1 MKTLYLLRHAKS
13 SWNDSSLRDFDR
25 PLNDRGREAAELIG
39 KRLAA
44 EELVDALLLCS
55 PALRTRETAEIV
67 FQDLRVDERFDERI
81 YEASLRDLTQV
92 ISEIPDDK
100 QVAVLIGHNPGLE
113 ELLAFLTGEQR
124 RMPTCALAKITFD
137 LESWKQVRTGEGNLE
152 RFITPRDFKHSNPAS
167 GMQ

>member
-13 SWNDSSLRDFDR
+13 SWEESSLRECDR
-25 PLNDRGREAAELIG
+25 PLTDRGREAAELIG

-124 RMPTCALAKITFD
+124 RMPTCALVKIKF
-137 LESWKQVRTGEGNLE
+137 EFASWKEVKAGGGSLE
-152 RFITPRDFKHSNPAS
+152 WFTTPKS
-167 GMQ
+167 

>member
-1 MKTLYLLRHAKS
+1 MGCLS
-13 SWNDSSLRDFDR
+13 SSRS
-25 PLNDRGREAAELIG
+25 
-39 KRLAA
+39 
-44 EELVDALLLCS
+44 
-55 PALRTRETAEIV
+55 LRTRETAEIL

-124 RMPTCALAKITFD
+124 RMPTCALAKIKFGVASWREVKAGGGS
-137 LESWKQVRTGEGNLE
+137 LEWFT
-152 RFITPRDFKHSNPAS
+152 TPKS
-167 GMQ
+167 